1 MSAVEGLEKVE
12 MPRCRNHGFCCG
24 AGGARF
30 YMEETIGKRVNHER
44 IDEALELDPDLVS
57 TACPFC
63 FVMLDDAVS
72 DKVGSGSLGEGQ
84 VKVVDVSQI
93 LAESLLPLAAV
104 NGNGDHKSVNVGAD
118 EGSNEERAGQP

>member
-1 MSAVEGLEKVE
+1 
-12 MPRCRNHGFCCG
+12 
-24 AGGARF
+24 
-30 YMEETIGKRVNHER
+30 
-44 IDEALELDPDLVS
+44 
-57 TACPFC
+57 
-63 FVMLDDAVS
+63 MLDDAVS